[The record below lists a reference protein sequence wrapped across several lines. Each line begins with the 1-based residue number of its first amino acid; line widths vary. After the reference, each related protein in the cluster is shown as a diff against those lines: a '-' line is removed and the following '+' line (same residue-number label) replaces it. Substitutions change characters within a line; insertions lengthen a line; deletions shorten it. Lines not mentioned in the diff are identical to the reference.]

1 MSAASSLRFLRRP
14 GFSPAFLV
22 IPAILLLLVVYVFP
36 LYQLLRLSV
45 SEGGPGNLTGAGFTL
60 SNYAEFFRDPTSLR
74 VMWRSVWVALITT
87 LIAVVIAFPYATSL
101 TRSGPLMRRLLVC
114 TALLPMTTSGVVR
127 AYGLIMILGP
137 SGPVNQSLLSL
148 GLIDEPLRLLYGP
161 IALII
166 GNVYFCLPFV
176 ILPLAAGISKLDQRL
191 LDASSTL
198 GATRTQVFFT
208 VTLPLLVPSIA
219 AGSIIAFTLTMTS
232 YVTPGLLAGQGY
244 LVITTLLGQK
254 MFELANWVS
263 GAVVS
268 TVLLVTVLCISSAYQ
283 GWIERRSR
291 FYAAR

>member
-1 MSAASSLRFLRRP
+1 MSAAPVQRMSRRFGFHP
-14 GFSPAFLV
+14 GLLV

-45 SEGGPGNLTGAGFTL
+45 SEGGPGNLSGEGFTFA
-60 SNYAEFFRDPTSLR
+60 NYVDFFRDPTSLR
-74 VMWRSVWVALITT
+74 VMWRSIWVALVTT
-87 LIAVVIAFPYATSL
+87 LIAVVIAFPYATSM
-101 TRSGPLMRRLLVC
+101 TRSGPLMRRVLVC

-137 SGPVNQSLLSL
+137 SGPINQSLLSL
-148 GLIDEPLRLLYGP
+148 GVIDAPLRLLYGP

-198 GATRTQVFFT
+198 GATRIQVFLT

>member
-1 MSAASSLRFLRRP
+1 MSAAPVPRMSRRLGFHP
-14 GFSPAFLV
+14 GLLV
-22 IPAILLLLVVYVFP
+22 IPAILLLLIVYVFP

-45 SEGGPGNLTGAGFTL
+45 SEGGAGNLSGEGFTL
-60 SNYAEFFRDPTSLR
+60 ANYMDFFRDPTSLR
-74 VMWRSVWVALITT
+74 VMWRSIWVALVTT
-87 LIAVVIAFPYATSL
+87 LIAVVIAFPYATSM
-101 TRSGPLMRRLLVC
+101 TRSGPLMRRVLVC

-148 GLIDEPLRLLYGP
+148 GVIDEPLRLLYGP

-176 ILPLAAGISKLDQRL
+176 ILPLVAGISKLDQRL

-198 GATRTQVFFT
+198 GATRMQVFFT

-283 GWIERRSR
+283 AWIERRSR